1 MKIERMIV
9 LDTVPSRV
17 IISFCLV
24 ILIALFRCVETAADV
39 VSESRLKNRADDG
52 SKRAK
57 RLIRIFDEQGKLYNC
72 MRFVIILI
80 ELILTAFVTVNIAPE
95 WNFSYEILN
104 YALSL
109 GILAVAVLVLGVYLP
124 RRISVKNPEKILFS
138 LSWLFFTVY
147 YIFTPIVTV
156 LSFIAD
162 LLSRIFGVNPN
173 EQNDEVTEEEIRSI
187 VDAGSESGAIDDDEK
202 EMIHNIFELDE
213 ISVESVMTHRTDVI
227 FLWMEDLQEWE
238 EIIDESNH
246 SIYPVCGEKV
256 DDIIGIIYSRDF
268 LRLLRKKDSVTEADV
283 KGIFRQPY
291 FVPES
296 IKAKDLFKKMQG
308 NKTHFAVVLDEYGG
322 LGGIIT
328 MSDLLEEIVGD
339 LDNEYDGIEDEEI
352 TQIDSNTWRILG
364 SADID
369 IVSEFL
375 NIELPVEEYNTFAG
389 MILGQLGSIPE
400 DGTTTEL
407 EAFGMNIKVTKIEEH
422 RIEEAIVCLI
432 EPVKEQDEE

>member
-1 MKIERMIV
+1 M
-9 LDTVPSRV
+9 DTVPSRV

-24 ILIALFRCVETAADV
+24 ILIALFRCVETAADI
-39 VSESRLKNRADDG
+39 VSESRLKLRADDG

-57 RLIRIFDEQGKLYNC
+57 RLIRIFSEQGNLYNC

-80 ELILTAFVTVNIAPE
+80 ELILTAFVSVKIAPE
-95 WNFSYEILN
+95 WKFSWEILN
-104 YALSL
+104 YVLSL

-124 RRISVKNPEKILFS
+124 RRISAKNPEKILFS
-138 LSWLFFTVY
+138 LSWLFFIVY
-147 YIFTPIVTV
+147 YIFNPLVTV
-156 LSFIAD
+156 LSFLAD

-213 ISVESVMTHRTDVI
+213 ISVESVMTHRTDAI

-268 LRLLRKKDSVTEADV
+268 LRLLRKKDNITEEDV

-296 IKAKDLFKKMQG
+296 IKAKDLFRKMQE

-352 TQIDSNTWRILG
+352 IQIDSNTWKILG

-369 IVSEFL
+369 NVSEFL
-375 NIELPVEEYNTFAG
+375 DIELPVEEYNTFAG
-389 MILGQLGSIPE
+389 MILGQLGSIPD

-422 RIEEAIVCLI
+422 RIEEAIVCLV
-432 EPVKEQDEE
+432 EPAKGQNEE